1 MPELESKRQLSDT
14 QVHKAP
20 AVSFQEVC
28 VYSFVMGGGGDVW
41 NKDCLHPGPP
51 SALSLSSTLLFG
63 DSQLVSFG
71 FQGHTEVCSP

>member
-28 VYSFVMGGGGDVW
+28 VYSFVMGGGAVMYGIRTV
-41 NKDCLHPGPP
+41 
-51 SALSLSSTLLFG
+51 FI
-63 DSQLVSFG
+63 
-71 FQGHTEVCSP
+71 QGHLLHFL